1 MQNLNHDESYALLEE
16 GLSETMNVVLASGMN
31 KAVDVVAG
39 FKDSKEHFSIVF
51 QQLNGN
57 INLENDKVSDFFG
70 TENPMNLTMTELALT
85 LIWR

>member
-51 QQLNGN
+51 SA
-57 INLENDKVSDFFG
+57 IK
-70 TENPMNLTMTELALT
+70 
-85 LIWR
+85 W